1 MGQRA
6 TTDEPHPFGQVFP
19 MLPDSVPS
27 LSSIFDSANNPGGR
41 SIPWML
47 GSLLQ
52 LAPIILSSVLPTLG
66 GPLRFDSVNEGRTD
80 KGKGKA
86 RAVDSYDADQPGPEP
101 APVEDSAFADALR
114 EAITAS
120 RTGSRVRA
128 PDEVGPSGSSSSTL
142 MSNIAP
148 SPSVSTLLPQAHPSG
163 SDTEQAEI
171 DRAVLMSTIEHVEND
186 LHTLQANFAFPPQ
199 LDCHLLSNT
208 DYHASSSTDED
219 THGDIVAYLPTT
231 PENSTVLRFVRD
243 LRGLLRQ
250 LGRVDSKNDIEAE
263 MMKGKLMG
271 AINRELEDVE
281 GRVEEAI
288 GMWMSLQAA
297 GADIMGR

>member
-1 MGQRA
+1 
-6 TTDEPHPFGQVFP
+6 

-27 LSSIFDSANNPGGR
+27 LSSIFDSANNSGGR

-52 LAPIILSSVLPTLG
+52 LAPIILSSALPTSG
-66 GPLRFDSVNEGRTD
+66 GPLRSDPVNEGRTD

-86 RAVDSYDADQPGPEP
+86 RTVDSDDTDQPGPEP
-101 APVEDSAFADALR
+101 APVEDGAFADALR

-120 RTGSRVRA
+120 RRAGSRLRTL
-128 PDEVGPSGSSSSTL
+128 DEAGPSGSSSSTI
-142 MSNIAP
+142 MPNIAP

-163 SDTEQAEI
+163 SDSEQAEI
-171 DRAVLMSTIEHVEND
+171 DRAILMSSIEHVENS
-186 LHTLQANFAFPPQ
+186 LHTLQANFIFPPQ
-199 LDCHLLSNT
+199 LDCHLPSNT
-208 DYHASSSTDED
+208 DSHASSSTDED
-219 THGDIVAYLPTT
+219 TQGDIAAYLPTT
-231 PENSTVLRFVRD
+231 PANSTVLRFVQD

-250 LGRVDSKNDIEAE
+250 LGHIDSENDMEAE

-271 AINRELEDVE
+271 AISRELEDVE
-281 GRVEEAI
+281 GRVGEAI

-297 GADIMGR
+297 GVDIMGR